1 MTSTTGM
8 QRERHS
14 GELDLFGLYLNEVG
28 RLVGCGNL
36 RMAGELPVR
45 RTHAWYGA
53 SRPPHCGEPVHA
65 VEARLPH
72 PVPLHPTAR
81 APGPREPRQGLG
93 AHGAPPPAQRP
104 TPPGPTTQARAR
116 RPRPPGGNQPG
127 APAIPLVLLPG
138 QAGDLAPL
146 APPVAAG
153 NVVPEVDVRLRISCG
168 LPR

>member
-81 APGPREPRQGLG
+81 APGPREPRQV
-93 AHGAPPPAQRP
+93 P
-104 TPPGPTTQARAR
+104 
-116 RPRPPGGNQPG
+116 RPRLE
-127 APAIPLVLLPG
+127 PADRALLAAISRALPQSRWSCFLVKPETLLRWH
-138 QAGDLAPL
+138 
-146 APPVAAG
+146 
-153 NVVPEVDVRLRISCG
+153 RL
-168 LPR
+168 